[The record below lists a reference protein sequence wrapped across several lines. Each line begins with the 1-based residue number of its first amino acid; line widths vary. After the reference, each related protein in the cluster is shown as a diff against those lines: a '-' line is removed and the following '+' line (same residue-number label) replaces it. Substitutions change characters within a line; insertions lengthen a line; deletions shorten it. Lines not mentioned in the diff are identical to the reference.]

1 MTSSTGTSALF
12 HGAPLSRIVPR
23 SYRDHEGHAWRR
35 TRRRCRHEVA
45 QVRAAVPARAS
56 SLVNPGRRS
65 AAACPMYC
73 GAVGNASWV
82 WVSDLGRGLIG
93 GPAAGLTRTEP
104 VLTWG
109 PRSGLHVLPVA
120 AASARLTDP
129 KIRHSPGHAKHQ
141 RGAPPPEASVSHKPS
156 RPTAGNGG
164 QLPRSSRRDG
174 AAAAAPAL
182 GADPALAR
190 H

>member
-1 MTSSTGTSALF
+1 MR
-12 HGAPLSRIVPR
+12 GAA
-23 SYRDHEGHAWRR
+23 HAVGAV
-35 TRRRCRHEVA
+35 TKSLKFA
-45 QVRAAVPARAS
+45 PAVPARAS
-56 SLVNPGRRS
+56 SSVNPGPRS

-73 GAVGNASWV
+73 GAVGNAWWV
-82 WVSDLGRGLIG
+82 WVSDLGRGLVG

-129 KIRHSPGHAKHQ
+129 KIRHSPGHTKHR
-141 RGAPPPEASVSHKPS
+141 RGAPPPEVSVSHKPS

-164 QLPRSSRRDG
+164 QLSRSSRRDG
-174 AAAAAPAL
+174 AAAAAP